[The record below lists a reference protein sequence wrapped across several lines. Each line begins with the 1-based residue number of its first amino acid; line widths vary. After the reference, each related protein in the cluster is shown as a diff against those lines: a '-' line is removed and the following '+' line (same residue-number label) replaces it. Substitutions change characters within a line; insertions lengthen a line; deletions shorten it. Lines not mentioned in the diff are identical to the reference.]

1 MHKDYVKIEGFTR
14 VQIEDGPTGKI
25 VGDSGWRKNTIVN
38 DGYLNYL
45 CDLLGDSATSR
56 QVKFIA
62 LGTGTAPG
70 AAANTLDGEIMSS
83 TQRKAPTYAAVA
95 STTAQFTVSFNS
107 VNSFLTVASNL
118 SNVGLFVSSAENS
131 IFAGNDYA
139 SSSCDTNQNVYVTY
153 QIRFT

>member
-1 MHKDYVKIEGFTR
+1 MHKDYVKIQGFTR

-25 VGDSGWRKNTIVN
+25 VGDSGWRKNLITN
-38 DGYLNYL
+38 DGYLEYL
-45 CDLLGDSATSR
+45 CDLLGDSASSR
-56 QVKFIA
+56 QVKFVA

-70 AAANTLDGEIMSS
+70 AAHNTLDGEIMSS
-83 TQRKAPTYAAVA
+83 TERKAPTYAAVA

-107 VNSFLTVASNL
+107 VDSFLSASSDL

-131 IFAGNDYA
+131 LFAGADYA